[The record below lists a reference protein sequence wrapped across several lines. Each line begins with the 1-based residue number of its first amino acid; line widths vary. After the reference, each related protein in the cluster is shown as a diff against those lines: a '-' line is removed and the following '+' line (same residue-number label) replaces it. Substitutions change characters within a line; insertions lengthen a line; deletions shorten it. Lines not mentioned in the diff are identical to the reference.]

1 MLCVHSAIWHEGKGE
16 MKISKWCL
24 SAALLLSAGGIV
36 SVPTQAV
43 QLADGKTYFV
53 QPPRF
58 EGATATQKTAYFWG
72 STYYFTL
79 TVPENAG
86 ESLQKVMIV
95 PEDGPDRAR
104 FDVSQTE
111 AVAKT
116 SDREAR
122 VPLREVTQ
130 DPKTHAITV
139 IFDQPVLPG
148 SVVKIGLYARN
159 PDVGGVYLYGVT
171 AYPTGDQP
179 YGQFLGY
186 GRIQITDP
194 SFFRYGFF

>member
-1 MLCVHSAIWHEGKGE
+1 
-16 MKISKWCL
+16 MKISKLYSKTALIVAASCL
-24 SAALLLSAGGIV
+24 SIG
-36 SVPTQAV
+36 SVAQAV
-43 QLADGKTYFV
+43 QLADGKTYFL

-79 TVPENAG
+79 TVPANAG
-86 ESLQKVMIV
+86 ESLQAVMIA

-104 FDVSQTE
+104 FDTRQTE

-122 VPLREVTQ
+122 VALKAVTQ

-139 IFDQPVLPG
+139 TFDSPVAPG
-148 SVVKIGLYARN
+148 STVRIGLYAERN
-159 PDVGGVYLYGVT
+159 PDVGGVYLYGIT
-171 AYPTGDQP
+171 AYPTGEQP

-186 GRIQITDP
+186 GRIQITDRE
-194 SFFRYGFF
+194 FFRRGFF

>member
-1 MLCVHSAIWHEGKGE
+1 
-16 MKISKWCL
+16 MKISKLCLNVALVLTTTCGVGL
-24 SAALLLSAGGIV
+24 SA
-36 SVPTQAV
+36 QAV
-43 QLADGKTYFV
+43 QLANGKTYFV

-86 ESLQKVMIV
+86 ESLQKVMIA

-104 FDVSQTE
+104 FDIRQTE

-122 VPLREVTQ
+122 LLLKEVTQ
-130 DPKTHAITV
+130 DPQTRAITV
-139 IFDQPVLPG
+139 TFDSPVAPG
-148 SVVKIGLYARN
+148 STVRIGLYATRN

-171 AYPTGDQP
+171 AYPTGEQP

-186 GRIQITDP
+186 GRIQITDRE
-194 SFFRYGFF
+194 FFRRGFF

>member
-1 MLCVHSAIWHEGKGE
+1 
-16 MKISKWCL
+16 MKSSKWCL
-24 SAALLLSAGGIV
+24 GIALMLWAHAGLSLSAH
-36 SVPTQAV
+36 AV
-43 QLADGKTYFV
+43 QLANGKTYFV

-58 EGATATQKTAYFWG
+58 EGATATQKAAYFWG

-79 TVPENAG
+79 SVPENAG
-86 ESLQKVMIV
+86 ESLQAVMIA

-116 SDREAR
+116 KEQETR

-130 DPKTHAITV
+130 DPKTRAITV
-139 IFDQPVLPG
+139 TFDQPVAPG
-148 SVVKIGLYARN
+148 SVVKIGLYATRN
-159 PDVGGVYLYGVT
+159 PDVGGIYLYGVT
-171 AYPTGDQP
+171 AYPTGEQP

-194 SFFRYGFF
+194 SFFRHGFF

>member
-1 MLCVHSAIWHEGKGE
+1 MNVR
-16 MKISKWCL
+16 KWGFG
-24 SAALLLSAGGIV
+24 AALALALSIGPGLAAQ
-36 SVPTQAV
+36 SV
-43 QLADGKTYFV
+43 QLANGKTYFV

-79 TVPENAG
+79 SVPENAG
-86 ESLQKVMIV
+86 ESLQAVMIA

-116 SDREAR
+116 KVQESR

-130 DPKTHAITV
+130 DPKTRAITV
-139 IFDQPVLPG
+139 TFDQPVAPG
-148 SVVKIGLYARN
+148 SVVRIGLYATRN
-159 PDVGGVYLYGVT
+159 PEVGGIYLYGVT
-171 AYPTGDQP
+171 AYPTGEQP

-186 GRIQITDP
+186 GRIHIVRTH
-194 SFFRYGFF
+194 SN

>member
-1 MLCVHSAIWHEGKGE
+1 
-16 MKISKWCL
+16 MKIGKWCVK
-24 SAALLLSAGGIV
+24 AVFVLLASSGIGL
-36 SVPTQAV
+36 PAQAV
-43 QLADGKTYFV
+43 QLADGRTYFV

-58 EGATATQKTAYFWG
+58 EGATAKQKTAYFWG

-86 ESLQKVMIV
+86 ESLQTVMIA

-104 FDVSQTE
+104 FDVRQTE

-122 VPLREVTQ
+122 LLLKEVTQ
-130 DPKTHAITV
+130 DPQTRAITV
-139 IFDQPVLPG
+139 TFDSPVAPG
-148 SVVKIGLYARN
+148 STVRIGLYATRN

-171 AYPTGDQP
+171 AYPTGEKP

-186 GRIQITDP
+186 GRIQITDRE
-194 SFFRYGFF
+194 FFR

>member
-1 MLCVHSAIWHEGKGE
+1 
-16 MKISKWCL
+16 MKIGKWCFSAAFVLWTTAGIGL
-24 SAALLLSAGGIV
+24 SA
-36 SVPTQAV
+36 QAV
-43 QLADGKTYFV
+43 QLADGRTYFV

-86 ESLQKVMIV
+86 ESLQKVMIA

-116 SDREAR
+116 SDRETR
-122 VPLREVTQ
+122 LPLKAVTQ
-130 DPKTHAITV
+130 DPKTRAITV
-139 IFDQPVLPG
+139 TFDQPVAPG
-148 SVVKIGLYARN
+148 SVVRIGLYATRN

-171 AYPTGDQP
+171 AYPTGEQP

-186 GRIQITDP
+186 GRIQITDRD
-194 SFFRYGFF
+194 FFRHGFFR

>member
-1 MLCVHSAIWHEGKGE
+1 MNVGRWSFSVALALLAGVSGIG
-16 MKISKWCL
+16 
-24 SAALLLSAGGIV
+24 SAA
-36 SVPTQAV
+36 QAV
-43 QLADGKTYFV
+43 QLADGRTYFV

-86 ESLQKVMIV
+86 ESLQKVMIA
-95 PEDGPDRAR
+95 PEEGPDRAR

-111 AVAKT
+111 ATAKT
-116 SDREAR
+116 RDGEAR
-122 VPLREVTQ
+122 VSLREVIQ
-130 DPKTHAITV
+130 DPKTRAIMVT
-139 IFDQPVLPG
+139 FDQPVPPG
-148 SVVKIGLYARN
+148 SVVRVGLYATRN
-159 PDVGGVYLYGVT
+159 PEVGGVYLYGVT

-194 SFFRYGFF
+194 SFFRGFF

>member
-1 MLCVHSAIWHEGKGE
+1 

-24 SAALLLSAGGIV
+24 SAALALVASSGIGL
-36 SVPTQAV
+36 PTQAV

-86 ESLQKVMIV
+86 ESLQKVMIA
-95 PEDGPDRAR
+95 PEDAPDRAR
-104 FDVSQTE
+104 FDVRQTE
-111 AVAKT
+111 AIAKT
-116 SDREAR
+116 RDREAKL
-122 VPLREVTQ
+122 PLKEVTQ
-130 DPKTHAITV
+130 DPKTRAITV
-139 IFDQPVLPG
+139 NFDQPVAPG
-148 SVVKIGLYARN
+148 SVVRIGLYAERN

-186 GRIQITDP
+186 GRIQITDRE
-194 SFFRYGFF
+194 FFRHGFF

>member
-1 MLCVHSAIWHEGKGE
+1 
-16 MKISKWCL
+16 MKIGKWCF
-24 SAALLLSAGGIV
+24 SAALVLWTTAGIGLSA
-36 SVPTQAV
+36 QAV
-43 QLADGKTYFV
+43 QLADGRTYFV

-86 ESLQKVMIV
+86 ESLQKVMIA

-111 AVAKT
+111 VVAKT
-116 SDREAR
+116 HDRESKL
-122 VPLREVTQ
+122 PLRDVTQ
-130 DPKTHAITV
+130 DPKTRAITV
-139 IFDQPVLPG
+139 TFDQPVAPG
-148 SVVKIGLYARN
+148 SVVRIGLYATRN

-171 AYPTGDQP
+171 AYPTGEQP

-186 GRIQITDP
+186 GRIQITDRD
-194 SFFRYGFF
+194 FFRHGFF

>member
-1 MLCVHSAIWHEGKGE
+1 MNRHRSRLATALMLSVSMLGFMGGSA
-16 MKISKWCL
+16 
-24 SAALLLSAGGIV
+24 
-36 SVPTQAV
+36 QAV

-79 TVPENAG
+79 TVPEKAG
-86 ESLQKVMIV
+86 ESLQKVMIA

-111 AVAKT
+111 AMAKT
-116 SDREAR
+116 SDRETRLA
-122 VPLREVTQ
+122 LKEVTQ
-130 DPKTHAITV
+130 DPKTRAITV
-139 IFDQPVLPG
+139 TFDQPVAPG
-148 SVVKIGLYARN
+148 SVVRIGLYATRN
-159 PDVGGVYLYGVT
+159 PDIGGVYLYGVT
-171 AYPTGDQP
+171 AYPTGEQP

-186 GRIQITDP
+186 GRIQISDP
-194 SFFRYGFF
+194 SFFHHGFF

>member
-1 MLCVHSAIWHEGKGE
+1 MNWRSRLAVVIILSLGTFGLTGVSA
-16 MKISKWCL
+16 
-24 SAALLLSAGGIV
+24 
-36 SVPTQAV
+36 QAV
-43 QLADGKTYFV
+43 QLADGRTYFV

-86 ESLQKVMIV
+86 ESLQKVMIA
-95 PEDGPDRAR
+95 PEEGPDRAR

-111 AVAKT
+111 ALVKT
-116 SDREAR
+116 RDREAR
-122 VPLREVTQ
+122 VPLREVIQ
-130 DPKTHAITV
+130 DPKTREIMVT
-139 IFDQPVLPG
+139 FNEPVAPG
-148 SVVKIGLYARN
+148 SVVRIGLYALRN

-171 AYPTGDQP
+171 AYPTGEQP

-186 GRIQITDP
+186 GRIQISDP
-194 SFFRYGFF
+194 SFFHGFF